1 MRDVPRAPRAL
12 SDARAY
18 MPAASHAE
26 ECFRSKRKERFVMTF
41 HEQAVVHE
49 TIVADTTTSL
59 SRSIKSLADGFVAW
73 MESCA
78 DYWAAAALY
87 DALRKLPDSELQKR
101 GLSRDTLA
109 RDVFHSCN

>member
-1 MRDVPRAPRAL
+1 
-12 SDARAY
+12 
-18 MPAASHAE
+18 
-26 ECFRSKRKERFVMTF
+26 MTF
-41 HEQAVVHE
+41 HEQAVAHE
-49 TIVADTTTSL
+49 TIVAETTRSL
-59 SRSIKSLADGFVAW
+59 SSSAKSIAEGFVAW

-87 DALRKLPDSELQKR
+87 DALRKLPDSELEKR

>member
-1 MRDVPRAPRAL
+1 
-12 SDARAY
+12 
-18 MPAASHAE
+18 
-26 ECFRSKRKERFVMTF
+26 MTF
-41 HEQAVVHE
+41 HEQAVVRE
-49 TIVADTTTSL
+49 TIVADATTSL
-59 SRSIKSLADGFVAW
+59 STSIKSLAEFFVTW

-109 RDVFHSCN
+109 RDIFHSCN

>member
-1 MRDVPRAPRAL
+1 
-12 SDARAY
+12 
-18 MPAASHAE
+18 
-26 ECFRSKRKERFVMTF
+26 MTF
-41 HEQAVVHE
+41 YEQAVVDE
-49 TIVADTTTSL
+49 TTVADTTMSL
-59 SRSIKSLADGFVAW
+59 SRSIKSLAEGFVAW

-109 RDVFHSCN
+109 RDVFLSCK

>member
-1 MRDVPRAPRAL
+1 
-12 SDARAY
+12 
-18 MPAASHAE
+18 
-26 ECFRSKRKERFVMTF
+26 MTF
-41 HEQAVVHE
+41 HEQAVVVHE

-59 SRSIKSLADGFVAW
+59 SRSIKSLAEGFVAW
-73 MESCA
+73 MDSCA

-109 RDVFHSCN
+109 RDIFHSCN

>member
-1 MRDVPRAPRAL
+1 
-12 SDARAY
+12 
-18 MPAASHAE
+18 
-26 ECFRSKRKERFVMTF
+26 MTF

-49 TIVADTTTSL
+49 TIVADTTSL
-59 SRSIKSLADGFVAW
+59 SRSIKSLAEGFVAW

-87 DALRKLPDSELQKR
+87 DALRKLPDSEGQKR

>member
-1 MRDVPRAPRAL
+1 
-12 SDARAY
+12 
-18 MPAASHAE
+18 
-26 ECFRSKRKERFVMTF
+26 MTF
-41 HEQAVVHE
+41 HEQALVHE
-49 TIVADTTTSL
+49 TIVADRTTSL
-59 SRSIKSLADGFVAW
+59 FRSIKSLAEGFVAW

-109 RDVFHSCN
+109 RDIFHSCN

>member
-1 MRDVPRAPRAL
+1 
-12 SDARAY
+12 
-18 MPAASHAE
+18 
-26 ECFRSKRKERFVMTF
+26 MTF
-41 HEQAVVHE
+41 HEQAFVRE
-49 TIVADTTTSL
+49 TIVAHATTSL
-59 SRSIKSLADGFVAW
+59 STSIKSLADFFVAW

>member
-1 MRDVPRAPRAL
+1 
-12 SDARAY
+12 
-18 MPAASHAE
+18 
-26 ECFRSKRKERFVMTF
+26 MTF

-49 TIVADTTTSL
+49 TIVGNTTTSL
-59 SRSIKSLADGFVAW
+59 SRSIKSLAEGFVAW

-101 GLSRDTLA
+101 GFSRDKLA
-109 RDVFHSCN
+109 QDVFHSCN

>member
-1 MRDVPRAPRAL
+1 
-12 SDARAY
+12 
-18 MPAASHAE
+18 
-26 ECFRSKRKERFVMTF
+26 MTF

-59 SRSIKSLADGFVAW
+59 SRSIKSLAEGFVTW

-109 RDVFHSCN
+109 RDIFHSCN

>member
-1 MRDVPRAPRAL
+1 
-12 SDARAY
+12 
-18 MPAASHAE
+18 
-26 ECFRSKRKERFVMTF
+26 MTF
-41 HEQAVVHE
+41 HEQAFVRE
-49 TIVADTTTSL
+49 TIVADATTSL
-59 SRSIKSLADGFVAW
+59 STSIKSLAEFSVTW